1 MKSTILKS
9 PIAFAQAKQ
18 NPQLGE
24 VNGMLM
30 ALRFAD
36 TETESQRASTLA
48 ICDASGFSRVSV
60 KGSQAASY
68 LQQQGMT
75 LPAAANQ
82 WLLDNDRLVMRL
94 GNSEF
99 LIEDQTTNVNPPV
112 SALSSAEGVHK
123 VSRNDAAFILT
134 GTKIQPLFAE
144 ICEID
149 LVAELATENHL
160 IMTVIA
166 GVSATLLSQT
176 LNGERIYRLW
186 CDGTYGPYLWKTL
199 LNIIEEAG
207 GGAVG
212 LHHFYPKI

>member
-1 MKSTILKS
+1 MKSTMLKS
-9 PIAFAQAKQ
+9 PIAFAQASQ
-18 NPQLGE
+18 NPQMQE

-30 ALRFAD
+30 AVRFAD
-36 TETESQRASTLA
+36 EAIESERAEKLA
-48 ICDASGFSRVSV
+48 ICDASAFGRVSI
-60 KGSQAASY
+60 KGPKAVSY
-68 LQQQGMT
+68 LQQQGIV
-75 LPAAANQ
+75 LPAKANQ
-82 WLLDNDRLVMRL
+82 WQLDAERLVMRL

-99 LIEDQTTNVNPPV
+99 LIEDQTTNIKPSV
-112 SALSSAEGVHK
+112 SELSSAEGVHK

-134 GTKIQPLFAE
+134 GNYIQPLFAE

-149 LVAELATENHL
+149 LMAELATENHL
-160 IMTVIA
+160 VMTVIA

-199 LNIIEEAG
+199 LSIIEQAG

-212 LHHFYPKI
+212 LHHFYPKF

>member
-1 MKSTILKS
+1 MKSTLLKS
-9 PIAFAQAKQ
+9 PIAFAQASQ
-18 NPQLGE
+18 NPEMAE
-24 VNGMLM
+24 VNGMLT
-30 ALRFAD
+30 AVRFAD
-36 TETESQRASTLA
+36 EAIESQRADVLA
-48 ICDASGFSRVSV
+48 ICDVSAFERVSI
-60 KGSQAASY
+60 KGQQAASY
-68 LQQQGMT
+68 LQQQGIA
-75 LPAAANQ
+75 LPAEANQ
-82 WLLDNDRLVMRL
+82 WLFEADRLVMRL
-94 GNSEF
+94 GNNEF
-99 LIEDQTTNVNPPV
+99 LIEDQTKNLKPSV
-112 SALSSAEGVHK
+112 SELSSAEGVHK

-134 GTKIQPLFAE
+134 GNHIQPLFAE

-160 IMTVIA
+160 VMTVIA

-199 LNIIEEAG
+199 LNIIEQAG

>member
-1 MKSTILKS
+1 MKSTLLKS
-9 PIAFAQAKQ
+9 PIAFAQSGQ
-18 NPQLGE
+18 NPQMAE
-24 VNGMLM
+24 VNGMLT
-30 ALRFAD
+30 AVRFAD
-36 TETESQRASTLA
+36 AAIESQRADVLA
-48 ICDASGFSRVSV
+48 ICDVSAFARVSI
-60 KGSQAASY
+60 KGQQAASY
-68 LQQQGMT
+68 LQQQGFA
-75 LPAAANQ
+75 LPADANQ
-82 WLLDNDRLVMRL
+82 WLFEADRLVMRL

-99 LIEDQTTNVNPPV
+99 LIEDLTQNIKPSV
-112 SALSSAEGVHK
+112 SELSSAEGVHK

-134 GTKIQPLFAE
+134 GNYIQPLFAE

-160 IMTVIA
+160 VMTVIA

-199 LNIIEEAG
+199 LNIIEQAG

>member
-1 MKSTILKS
+1 MKSTLLKS
-9 PIAFAQAKQ
+9 PIAFAQLSQA
-18 NPQLGE
+18 PQME
-24 VNGMLM
+24 VVNGMLT
-30 ALRFAD
+30 AVRFAD
-36 TETESQRASTLA
+36 KAIESQRAHKLA
-48 ICDASGFSRVSV
+48 ICDTSAFQRVSI
-60 KGSQAASY
+60 KGSQAANY
-68 LQQQGMT
+68 LQQLGVT
-75 LPAAANQ
+75 LPETANQ
-82 WLLDNDRLVMRL
+82 WQLTDDRLVMRL

-99 LIEDQTTNVNPPV
+99 LIEDQTQNVKPAV
-112 SALSSAEGVHK
+112 SELSSAEGVHK

-134 GTKIQPLFAE
+134 GNDIHPLFAE

-160 IMTVIA
+160 VMTVIA

-199 LNIIEEAG
+199 LNIIEQAG